1 MVIISDEYK
10 YKGLVKTTF
19 KSCGKPIYVLQNLPH
34 AQLKYRASYTA
45 SLFIKNANLQRALE
59 NLTY

>member
-19 KSCGKPIYVLQNLPH
+19 KILWEAYVLRNLPH
-34 AQLKYRASYTA
+34 TQLKYRASYIA
-45 SLFIKNANLQRALE
+45 SLFIKNANLQRALD